1 MQVMATGIPIHG
13 NASYAATAQKAEGES
28 FAQELRQAQ
37 NRLHVATQNLQATNA
52 NPATSAE
59 VEAQRAAEDKKLRDA
74 CKGFEAMF
82 LNIMYSKMRDTV
94 PKDELF
100 GHSNADDILQSMR
113 DTEMMNQA
121 ANAGGIGLGD
131 MLYQQLKRDQAA
143 MFVSPAKAK

>member
-13 NASYAATAQKAEGES
+13 NANYAATAQKAEGES
-28 FAQELRQAQ
+28 FAQELKLAK
-37 NRLHVATQNLQATNA
+37 NRLQTATRDMQTTDA
-52 NPATSAE
+52 NGEEDAAK
-59 VEAQRAAEDKKLRDA
+59 RAAEDQKLHDA

-143 MFVSPAKAK
+143 MVVSPAKAK